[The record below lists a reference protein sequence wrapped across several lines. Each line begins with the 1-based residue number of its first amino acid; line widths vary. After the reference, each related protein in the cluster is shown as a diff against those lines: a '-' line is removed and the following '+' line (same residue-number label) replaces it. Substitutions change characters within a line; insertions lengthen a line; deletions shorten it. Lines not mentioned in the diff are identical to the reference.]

1 MVRLGTAGAGAAWP
15 VSCLS
20 RSIADETSRRHN
32 GKGQMTVNYSITGHR
47 LGEGCAALKPHAR
60 VNVAS

>member
-1 MVRLGTAGAGAAWP
+1 MKHLAATAVLGLA
-15 VSCLS
+15 
-20 RSIADETSRRHN
+20 IN

-60 VNVAS
+60 VHVAS

>member
-1 MVRLGTAGAGAAWP
+1 
-15 VSCLS
+15 
-20 RSIADETSRRHN
+20 
-32 GKGQMTVNYSITGHR
+32 MTVNYSITGHR